1 LFFANAEKAS
11 GDKTNVSSFII
22 IYMYKQK
29 KSIRLKKTKHP
40 IYWIKRK
47 LLLII
52 TAFMLGMSNSLND
65 EDTSVFGS
73 QYTIEQRDKKN

>member
-1 LFFANAEKAS
+1 MFFANADKAS

-29 KSIRLKKTKHP
+29 KSIRLQKMKQP

-47 LLLII
+47 ILLIT
-52 TAFMLGMSNSLND
+52 TAFMLGMSNSLNN
-65 EDTSVFGS
+65 EDTSVFDS
-73 QYTIEQRDKKN
+73 QYTIEQRDKKD

>member
-1 LFFANAEKAS
+1 MFFANADKAS

-29 KSIRLKKTKHP
+29 KSIRLQKTKQP

-47 LLLII
+47 ILLIT
-52 TAFMLGMSNSLND
+52 TAFMLGVSNSLNN
-65 EDTSVFGS
+65 EDTSVFDS
-73 QYTIEQRDKKN
+73 QYSIEQRDKKD

>member
-1 LFFANAEKAS
+1 LFFANADKAS

-29 KSIRLKKTKHP
+29 KSIRLQKMKQP

-47 LLLII
+47 ILLIT
-52 TAFMLGMSNSLND
+52 TAFMLGMSNSLNN
-65 EDTSVFGS
+65 EDTSVFDS
-73 QYTIEQRDKKN
+73 QYTIEQRDKKD